1 MYGKKKFVSHE
12 KFLVA
17 YKFFL
22 VAYKFFLA
30 PDEVSLD
37 MPDVFLIWKCID
49 TKYQE
54 K

>member
-1 MYGKKKFVSHE
+1 MIFICLYIGRMKNLYQAHEKFVSHE

-30 PDEVSLD
+30 PDERV
-37 MPDVFLIWKCID
+37 WC
-49 TKYQE
+49 E
-54 K
+54 